1 MPFLPSSQ
9 QHQSTEGNYGNFGN
23 DRKMVVKIVSHTL
36 LTGFLPKV
44 LPANVV
50 EVRKAVAA

>member
-50 EVRKAVAA
+50 EVRKAIAA